1 MLHRALGEF
10 SGTLRTAHGDVNEPS
25 GVLILAG
32 PTASGKTDLAIALAR
47 RFNAEIVS
55 ADSRQ
60 IYRDMPVGTAAPA
73 AEQLAEVP
81 HHLVGFLDP
90 RERYSAA
97 CFSSDAVAIIQDIH
111 ARGKRAIV
119 AGGTGFYIRALTGAV
134 DLAPQFDE
142 SVRARLA
149 HEARLHDE
157 QFLYDWLVLRD
168 PRRAA
173 MLHSGDAYRVLRAL
187 EVALAP
193 EATLREAPIR
203 SLVTEGIPFV
213 KTFLKIDDAELE
225 KRIVGR
231 TGAMLANGLL
241 DEAERIG
248 EDAVA
253 ANAVGYPQALAYLR
267 GWCTH
272 DEMQR
277 LLVRATRRYAKRQ
290 ATWFRSEPDT
300 LWVEATAVEQAARE
314 KLGWF

>member
-1 MLHRALGEF
+1 
-10 SGTLRTAHGDVNEPS
+10 
-25 GVLILAG
+25 LILAG

-47 RFNAEIVS
+47 RYGAEIVS

-73 AEQLAEVP
+73 PEQLAAVP

-97 CFSSDAVAIIQDIH
+97 RFASDAIAAIREIH

-142 SVRARLA
+142 AVRARLA
-149 HEARLHDE
+149 HEAKLHDA
-157 QFLYDWLVLRD
+157 QFLYDWLVVRD

-173 MLHSGDAYRVLRAL
+173 VLHAGDAYRVLRAL

-193 EATLREAPIR
+193 ESTLREAPVT
-203 SLVTEGIPFV
+203 SLVTERIPFI

-225 KRIVGR
+225 KRIQRR
-231 TGAMLANGLL
+231 TNAMLANGLL
-241 DEAERIG
+241 EEAEQIG

-267 GWCTH
+267 GWCTRE
-272 DEMQR
+272 EMQT

-290 ATWFRSEPDT
+290 ATWFRGEPDT
-300 LWVEATAVEQAARE
+300 LWVEAPAVEQAARE
-314 KLGWF
+314 MLGWV